1 MSISFMYNR
10 CDNSAFIVIA
20 NRAYKI
26 NTRVFEFLYSH
37 VHTDVFYNELITL

>member
-10 CDNSAFIVIA
+10 CDNNAFVVIA
-20 NRAYKI
+20 NRVYKI

-37 VHTDVFYNELITL
+37 VHTDVFYMN